1 MKTIL
6 IIEDQAPM
14 RRNIALMLEMEGY
27 KVLAAENGKQG
38 IDTALAKRPD
48 LVICDVMMPE
58 MDGHEVIQRLRDT
71 DATATLPFI
80 FLTARS
86 DKGDVRMGM
95 NYGAD
100 DYLVKPVG
108 REDLL
113 AAIEARLAR
122 AEAIEARIQA
132 SGGGFQP
139 DFTTHEPLIT
149 LGLTNREAEVLL
161 WVAQGK
167 SNGDL
172 AGILGMSE
180 KTAKQHMGNIF
191 TKLGVENRNA
201 AAMVAPDQSGWGIL
215 PQSVPGASSPG
226 LLFPPSLPVS
236 RASVFH

>member
-27 KVLAAENGKQG
+27 KVLTAENGKAG
-38 IDTALAKRPD
+38 IEVALSKRPD
-48 LVICDVMMPE
+48 LVLCDVMMPE
-58 MDGHEVIQRLRDT
+58 MDGHEVIQRLRDNGP
-71 DATATLPFI
+71 TATLPFI

-86 DKGDVRMGM
+86 DKGDVRIGM

-122 AEAIEARIQA
+122 AEAVEARVQA
-132 SGGGFQP
+132 NGGGFNP
-139 DFTTHEPLIT
+139 DFTSHEPLMT

-167 SNGDL
+167 SNGDV

-191 TKLGVENRNA
+191 SKLGVENRNA
-201 AAMVAPDQSGWGIL
+201 AAMVAVEEL
-215 PQSVPGASSPG
+215 
-226 LLFPPSLPVS
+226 S
-236 RASVFH
+236 RPRGH